1 MTDYEW
7 ECRERAKQ
15 RERFMVYRKSRN
27 FMNLPEDPSNLGY
40 DFIEDDDNDRMKK
53 FNFMTTVSIP
63 VYDKR
68 ENAVSEKL
76 RLKFT
81 IQTFDRRDWVKLNEN
96 QMEMTSNI

>member
-15 RERFMVYRKSRN
+15 RERFNVYRKTRSYL
-27 FMNLPEDPSNLGY
+27 NLPEDPSNLGY

-68 ENAVSEKL
+68 ENAVSRNFFGFVDDTKKCKTEVT
-76 RLKFT
+76 RY
-81 IQTFDRRDWVKLNEN
+81 
-96 QMEMTSNI
+96 

>member
-40 DFIEDDDNDRMKK
+40 DFIEDDENDRMKK

-68 ENAVSEKL
+68 ENAVRE
-76 RLKFT
+76 
-81 IQTFDRRDWVKLNEN
+81 VKDFCE
-96 QMEMTSNI
+96 SF

>member
-15 RERFMVYRKSRN
+15 KDRFNVYRKNRN
-27 FMNLPEDPSNLGY
+27 PLNLPEDPSNLGY
-40 DFIEDDDNDRMKK
+40 DLIETDDNERLKK

-68 ENAVSEKL
+68 ENAVSRATTTPAKL
-76 RLKFT
+76 
-81 IQTFDRRDWVKLNEN
+81 VKISQKSPHQNRIGSIN
-96 QMEMTSNI
+96 